1 MLALAAKAIPIFE
14 ELDDDRALGRT
25 LRHVG
30 YVRATE
36 GRIGD
41 WQEAVERALVHTG
54 ARAGRHL
61 DAWDLASALLYGP
74 TPVAT
79 ALERCEELLDEATDL
94 AGRANVLAF
103 MGGLE
108 AIDGRFDDARDHVAD
123 AATTYQEI
131 GEVYAGANFSGRVL
145 GRIEMLAGEPASAAH
160 LLEGCCATL
169 ERMHDA
175 AGLSTVAAELAD
187 ALYVQSRYEEAESWL
202 DLAQKHAASEDV
214 SAQWSWRRTRAKLLA
229 RAGTFPE
236 AEAIA
241 GEAVRIA
248 SRTDALSDHGV
259 VLLDLAEVLRLAD
272 RPADAAKRVEEALRL
287 FERKGNRVSADAAQ
301 ALLSELTVV

>member
-1 MLALAAKAIPIFE
+1 LA
-14 ELDDDRALGRT
+14 
-25 LRHVG
+25 
-30 YVRATE
+30 
-36 GRIGD
+36 
-41 WQEAVERALVHTG
+41 
-54 ARAGRHL
+54 
-61 DAWDLASALLYGP
+61 
-74 TPVAT
+74 
-79 ALERCEELLDEATDL
+79 EATDR

-108 AIDGRFDDARDHVAD
+108 AIDGRFDVARLHVAE
-123 AATTYQEI
+123 AATTYEEI
-131 GEVYAGANFSGRVL
+131 GDVHARANYSGRVL
-145 GRIEMLAGEPASAAH
+145 SRIEMLGGDPTAAARV
-160 LLEGCCATL
+160 LEECCATF

-187 ALYVQSRYEEAESWL
+187 AWYVQERYDEAKSWL
-202 DLAQKHAASEDV
+202 DLAQKHAAPEDV

-229 RAGTFPE
+229 RAGALSE

-272 RPADAAKRVEEALRL
+272 RPVEAAERVEEGLRL
-287 FERKGNRVSADAAQ
+287 FTRKGNRVSAEAAQ
-301 ALLSELTVV
+301 ALLNELTVA